1 MTNQKPL
8 VRPTK
13 KNKRRL
19 KLLESERRGI
29 TTKPKEIKR
38 ITKKY
43 YELLYANKS
52 DNLEVMDKF
61 LERHKVPKLT
71 QEEKDNLN
79 ICNR

>member
-43 YELLYANKS
+43 YKLLYANKS

-79 ICNR
+79 ICNK